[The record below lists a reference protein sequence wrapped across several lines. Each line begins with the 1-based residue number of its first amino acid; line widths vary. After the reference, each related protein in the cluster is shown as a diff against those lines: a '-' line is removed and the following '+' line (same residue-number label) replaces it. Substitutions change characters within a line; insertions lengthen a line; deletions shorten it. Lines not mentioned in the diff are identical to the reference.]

1 MLPKP
6 ESACFVIADISGYTG
21 FLAGVEL
28 EHAQDIIADVMDT
41 MVRRLRPPFRLAKF
55 EGDAAFFYAVADK
68 VDGSVLQDA
77 VEAAYFAF
85 RKRLRNISQATSCAC
100 NACSR
105 MQDLDLKFVCH
116 HGEFIKQKMSGRD
129 ELAGRDV
136 ILVHRLLKIGV
147 NERLGGHAYAL
158 YSDPC
163 IRAMGIDPA
172 AQGLVEHRESI
183 DIIGEVTC
191 WVRDLEAAWQQE
203 KDRQMNQ
210 VTREAAAAVIEF
222 DIAAPR
228 PAVWEHFTQPGL
240 RPKWRAADEVRET
253 SQSGRRGVGTV
264 NHCMHG
270 PHAIIEEVLDWRP
283 VRLPYDFDAAA
294 DARRPQGGHVLRVPG
309 GEARGDAYRD
319 PAGEAEAEGPGVSR
333 SCWRGIP
340 EDHHGRNRKAP
351 ADAGRTGRS
360 AGHGRR
366 ADAAGAGGALP
377 DRAGPRPLTYRRG
390 VAMRRAITPT
400 PRFISIAVSNPG
412 KLPIDESHFHTWH
425 V

>member
-68 VDGSVLQDA
+68 VDGSVLQDG

-100 NACSR
+100 DACSR

-136 ILVHRLLKIGV
+136 ILVHRLLKNGV

-158 YSDPC
+158 YSNHC
-163 IRAMGIDPA
+163 IRAMGMDPA
-172 AQGLVEHRESI
+172 AQGLIEHRESI

-191 WVRDLEAAWQQE
+191 WVRDLETAWQQE
-203 KDRQMNQ
+203 KDQQMNQ

-283 VRLPYDFDAAA
+283 FDYLTISTLLPMPDA
-294 DARRPQGGHVLRVPG
+294 P
-309 GEARGDAYRD
+309 
-319 PAGEAEAEGPGVSR
+319 S
-333 SCWRGIP
+333 
-340 EDHHGRNRKAP
+340 
-351 ADAGRTGRS
+351 
-360 AGHGRR
+360 
-366 ADAAGAGGALP
+366 
-377 DRAGPRPLTYRRG
+377 
-390 VAMRRAITPT
+390 
-400 PRFISIAVSNPG
+400 
-412 KLPIDESHFHTWH
+412 
-425 V
+425 

>member
-1 MLPKP
+1 
-6 ESACFVIADISGYTG
+6 
-21 FLAGVEL
+21 
-28 EHAQDIIADVMDT
+28 MDT

-100 NACSR
+100 NASSR
-105 MQDLDLKFVCH
+105 MQHLDLKFVCH
-116 HGEFIKQKMSGRD
+116 HGEIIKQKMSGRD

-136 ILVHRLLKIGV
+136 ILVHRLLKNGV

-172 AQGLVEHRESI
+172 AQGLVEHREAI

-203 KDRQMNQ
+203 KDRQMNH
-210 VTREAAAAVIEF
+210 VNPEAAAAVIEF

-240 RPKWRAADEVRET
+240 RPKWRAAGGGRQT
-253 SQSGRRGVGTV
+253 SQNRRRGGRAR
-264 NHCMHG
+264 HHLLHR
-270 PHAIIEEVLDWRP
+270 PHASLPEVPGWRP
-283 VRLPYDFDAAA
+283 VD
-294 DARRPQGGHVLRVPG
+294 
-309 GEARGDAYRD
+309 
-319 PAGEAEAEGPGVSR
+319 
-333 SCWRGIP
+333 
-340 EDHHGRNRKAP
+340 
-351 ADAGRTGRS
+351 
-360 AGHGRR
+360 
-366 ADAAGAGGALP
+366 
-377 DRAGPRPLTYRRG
+377 
-390 VAMRRAITPT
+390 
-400 PRFISIAVSNPG
+400 
-412 KLPIDESHFHTWH
+412 
-425 V
+425 